1 MLLIRPQLDRRLRP
15 DPLVSPA
22 NASAQL
28 YGSVEP
34 TETKGLRSRM
44 VNCTRAGD
52 YSSSLSAR
60 LCLLLGTAA
69 HRCQGKGKTRP
80 QHGVNSP
87 NLHMFVIRGTLRQR

>member
-1 MLLIRPQLDRRLRP
+1 MVLIRPQLDRRLRP

-28 YGSVEP
+28 CGSVEP

-60 LCLLLGTAA
+60 LCLLLGTG
-69 HRCQGKGKTRP
+69 CP
-80 QHGVNSP
+80 QVPREG
-87 NLHMFVIRGTLRQR
+87 